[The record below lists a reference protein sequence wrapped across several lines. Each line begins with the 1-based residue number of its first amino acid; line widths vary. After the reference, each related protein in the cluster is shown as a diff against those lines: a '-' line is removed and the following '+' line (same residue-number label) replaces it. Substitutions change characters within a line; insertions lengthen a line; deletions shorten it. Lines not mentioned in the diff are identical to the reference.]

1 MARIVRRLLEPPHE
15 CPYLPGRTAVL
26 DVAVLVDVSSDE
38 LGVLLERGWRRFG
51 PAYFRPVCEA
61 CDECVSLRIPVAGF
75 TPSRSQKRARRLA
88 SALTRTV
95 GVPVVDDERLGLY
108 ARWHAQRESQRGWEP
123 SGLTAE
129 RYAFDFAFDHPS
141 VREVTFRDA
150 ADHNRLV
157 GVGIMDDVPDALSAV
172 YFFWDPE
179 YAPPSLGVAQIVWM
193 MEDAAARGLS
203 YVYLGY
209 WVAECASLAYKA
221 RYQRHEVLV
230 GAPGLQTSVWRLVPI
245 VADDGP
251 R

>member
-1 MARIVRRLLEPPHE
+1 MARIIRRLLEPPHE
-15 CPYLPGRTAVL
+15 GPYLPGRTAVL
-26 DVAVLVDVSSDE
+26 DVAVLLDVSSAE

-95 GVPVVDDERLGLY
+95 GVPVVDDERLALY
-108 ARWHAQRESQRGWEP
+108 ARWHAERESQRGWEP

-193 MEDAAARGLS
+193 MEEAAARGLG

-230 GAPGLQTSVWRLVPI
+230 GAPGLQTSVWRLVPTL
-245 VADDGP
+245 ADDGP